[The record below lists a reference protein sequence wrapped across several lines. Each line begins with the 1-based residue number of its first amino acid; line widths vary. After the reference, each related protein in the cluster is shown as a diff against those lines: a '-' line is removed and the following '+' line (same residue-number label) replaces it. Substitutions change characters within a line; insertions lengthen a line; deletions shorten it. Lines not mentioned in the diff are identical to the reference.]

1 MNPLAFF
8 GSLGPWEVI
17 VIAVIALL
25 LFGKRLPEVAR
36 SAGQAVVKFKQGLH
50 EVEDDIEEAGKSDKD
65 KSDKPDK
72 SDKSEAPSKSDDKPA
87 G

>member
-1 MNPLAFF
+1 MNPLAFL

-17 VIAVIALL
+17 AIAVVALL

-36 SAGQAVVKFKQGLH
+36 SAGQAVVKFKQGLQG
-50 EVEDDIEEAGKSDKD
+50 VEDDIEGAGKSE
-65 KSDKPDK
+65 
-72 SDKSEAPSKSDDKPA
+72 KSEDPPKSDDKPA

>member
-1 MNPLAFF
+1 MNSLAFL
-8 GSLGPWEVI
+8 GALGPWEVI

-50 EVEDDIEEAGKSDKD
+50 GMEEDIEEAGKSDKPED
-65 KSDKPDK
+65 PPTST
-72 SDKSEAPSKSDDKPA
+72 SDDKPA